1 MLRHPSPLR
10 RELPSMAIPLL
21 IYMSSI
27 ASVASVVSFTAVI
40 RVVTQFVGA
49 LRDESHKGC
58 GGNYKHL

>member
-1 MLRHPSPLR
+1 MLGHPSPLG
-10 RELPSMAIPLL
+10 RELLSVGIPLL

-27 ASVASVVSFTAVI
+27 ASVVSFTAVI
-40 RVVTQFVGA
+40 RVVTQFIGA